1 MKRRATIIGIAA
13 ASVAASIT
21 VLIIWMM
28 QPSYDDTVR
37 GCQKALAAQSKAGG
51 EGMPSACRDVKE
63 DDYMGLVVG
72 QALDDMPEK
81 DRNLLDYYD
90 DGSINDSIG

>member
-13 ASVAASIT
+13 VSVAASIT

-28 QPSYDDTVR
+28 QPSYDDTVK
-37 GCQKALAAQSKAGG
+37 GCQKALAAQSEAGG
-51 EGMPSACRDVKE
+51 EGKPSACKDVKE
-63 DDYMGLVVG
+63 DDYMGLIVG
-72 QALDDMPEK
+72 QAFDELPQEDQD
-81 DRNLLDYYD
+81 LLDYHD